1 MEMPPEKEHIAPR
14 QQEFTAV
21 FSAKTKWSLLSYLE
35 NMQLFLEKEAS
46 LDIEPVVQA
55 LHRRNHN
62 LEHRAAFTVTSTQEL
77 IEKLKIFRTSRES
90 SLQQGIY
97 TSFDLQPCPESASK
111 DREINAAEQWA
122 QGASIAFKE
131 ADIGNRSG
139 WIHLPHYAF
148 DHNTSFH
155 FDVSSINEKSSDVED
170 NINQPVIQD
179 QFTYDE
185 PYVQGH
191 VFNNERVLVG
201 ATYGS
206 LAIEAFFNLFPEENS
221 GSISKLSYISPIV
234 IKQGETIEIQAK
246 PLQKDQVIELQIMY
260 REPSSGLW
268 KPAAIGQCGIGSF
281 DPKKSISR
289 TLSIH

>member
-1 MEMPPEKEHIAPR
+1 MKKGTLVPTINAMPVNPNIKLEHTAFYLQEQTEPWHRLNDPETGKQLPRRSMINSFGAGGAYANLIIEEYMETAPEKEHIAPR

-62 LEHRAAFTVTSTQEL
+62 LEHRTAFTVASTQEL
-77 IEKLKIFRTSRES
+77 IEKLKVFRTSRES

-97 TSFDLQPCPESASK
+97 TSFDLQPCAESASR

-122 QGASIAFKE
+122 QGALIAFKE
-131 ADIGNRSG
+131 ADIGNRTG
-139 WIHLPHYAF
+139 WVHLPHYAF

-191 VFNNERVLVG
+191 VFN
-201 ATYGS
+201 
-206 LAIEAFFNLFPEENS
+206 
-221 GSISKLSYISPIV
+221 K
-234 IKQGETIEIQAK
+234 
-246 PLQKDQVIELQIMY
+246 
-260 REPSSGLW
+260 
-268 KPAAIGQCGIGSF
+268 IG
-281 DPKKSISR
+281 R
-289 TLSIH
+289 AHV